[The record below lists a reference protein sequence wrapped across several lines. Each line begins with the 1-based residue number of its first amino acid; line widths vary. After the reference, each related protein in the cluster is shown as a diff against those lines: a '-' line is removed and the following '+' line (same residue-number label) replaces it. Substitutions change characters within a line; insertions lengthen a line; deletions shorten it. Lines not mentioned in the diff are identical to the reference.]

1 MNINGKI
8 ISTKAELLEAI
19 KKGLIKARLVMK
31 NM

>member
-19 KKGLIKARLVMK
+19 KQGINILYLSSEI
-31 NM
+31 